1 MVGVRGAR
9 NKDILQVRG
18 YVRRIKGIVQTRF
31 LLFIETSFTESSIIL
46 LYNKQFCSSK
56 YNVIWKHTTLSIKH
70 HSVNCS
76 VRVCV
81 LLLILMNLHMM
92 SSTMTDDIPFEK
104 LLGWQVLL
112 KNTCSTTHP
121 SSDLSM
127 SHVSAVW
134 GPKTTL
140 NKCLKPLSNLSSK
153 ELRYVVSF

>member
-46 LYNKQFCSSK
+46 LYNKQLCSSK

-76 VRVCV
+76 VRVCFYAFDFDELTHDV
-81 LLLILMNLHMM
+81 IDYDRRHTVREVARVA
-92 SSTMTDDIPFEK
+92 SIIK
-104 LLGWQVLL
+104 
-112 KNTCSTTHP
+112 KN
-121 SSDLSM
+121 M
-127 SHVSAVW
+127 
-134 GPKTTL
+134 
-140 NKCLKPLSNLSSK
+140 
-153 ELRYVVSF
+153 

>member
-76 VRVCV
+76 VRVCFYAFDFDE
-81 LLLILMNLHMM
+81 LTHDA
-92 SSTMTDDIPFEK
+92 STMTDDIPFEK
-104 LLGWQVLL
+104 LLGWL
-112 KNTCSTTHP
+112 
-121 SSDLSM
+121 
-127 SHVSAVW
+127 HVAQR
-134 GPKTTL
+134 TL
-140 NKCLKPLSNLSSK
+140 HLT
-153 ELRYVVSF
+153 